1 MSLYSDTQFMLRRS
15 SESPLKVE
23 TTLRKFKKDIRQH
36 GESEVYK
43 GLSPKVRYNLCCA
56 RILQRDFSQ
65 WDGWQ
70 YRDEWAE
77 AMHGGIK
84 DVPLWDGRPVDRLL
98 VVAEQGIGDEILW
111 ASVLPEAMIR
121 CKEVTYACD
130 SRLVDLLARSL
141 PGLRT
146 VVRQRDARDDVVPGH
161 DALIPAAD
169 LFPLFRRRPG
179 DFPRRPFLRP
189 DPARLPE
196 MECYRGRVGVSWR
209 GRHGVIDPLSLG
221 IDRPLSLQYDEQRL
235 DIEAPHVDLRNDI
248 EGVVALCSVLN
259 NVVTVPTSVWH
270 MAAAVGTPTR
280 VVIAP
285 RGSESDGVV
294 DELDWH
300 CPEGLSP
307 FYMRSCVF
315 RGVKEYRCDP
325 R

>member
-1 MSLYSDTQFMLRRS
+1 MLRRS

-307 FYMRSCVF
+307 FYMRSWVF